1 MAAVLGVLRDPHQTL
16 GAVELLRRAGFDR
29 IEVYSPIPSHELED
43 AVHPRPSKVRA
54 YTLIGGLTGAFLGY
68 LMPIWMAYDW
78 ELVIGGKPFASIPA
92 YTVIAFELAI
102 LIGGVLTVIG
112 LLIHGLMLGREK
124 VSGYR
129 PSFSDDDFGCLV
141 TCHADQ
147 IRRVQELLESAGC
160 TEVNVVEG

>member
-1 MAAVLGVLRDPHQTL
+1 MAAVLGVLRDPQETL
-16 GAVELLRRAGFDR
+16 AAVELVRRAGFDQVE
-29 IEVYSPIPSHELED
+29 IYSPVPSHELEE
-43 AVHPRPSKVRA
+43 AVHPGPSKVRA
-54 YTLIGGLTGAFLGY
+54 YTLVGGLTGAVLGY

-112 LLIHGLMLGREK
+112 LLIHGLALGREK
-124 VSGYR
+124 VSAYR

-141 TCHADQ
+141 TCQEDQ
-147 IRRVQELLESAGC
+147 LRRVQELLESAGC